1 VAERDVLSCVS
12 NEELGK
18 SLPDQ
23 ASTEMSKAA
32 EVTSTGKNHNML
44 ILLKISKYLYTF
56 WIQKS
61 AMGGV
66 LKPFLLMLMTIL
78 QLVFR
83 MLQWL
88 EMISKV
94 SLMWVVFRMMI

>member
-1 VAERDVLSCVS
+1 MDKVDKTGTIKAKRYSLVPIYFDESVSIPDSSVTERDVLSCVS

-66 LKPFLLMLMTIL
+66 LKPFH
-78 QLVFR
+78 
-83 MLQWL
+83 W
-88 EMISKV
+88 
-94 SLMWVVFRMMI
+94 